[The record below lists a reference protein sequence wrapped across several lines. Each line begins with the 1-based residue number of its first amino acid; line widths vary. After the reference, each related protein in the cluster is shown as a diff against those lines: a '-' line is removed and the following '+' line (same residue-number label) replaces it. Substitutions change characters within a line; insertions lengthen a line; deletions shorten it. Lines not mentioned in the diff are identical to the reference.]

1 MIYLLR
7 VGDLLGVVF
16 VLVEW
21 EVVDLGKGAC
31 LWVPEKVGV
40 LMILG
45 SSGMPRVKVGL
56 WIRSYWNWVL

>member
-16 VLVEW
+16 VSVLVEW

-31 LWVPEKVGV
+31 LWVLKKG
-40 LMILG
+40 G
-45 SSGMPRVKVGL
+45 SHDFGFF
-56 WIRSYWNWVL
+56 WNA